1 MFRQLVKLF
10 VAVLIAG
17 ALQMSA
23 NQAALAERGY
33 EAMGS
38 EIFAFPVVLL
48 LEWKVFLEEREVED
62 DE

>member
-17 ALQMSA
+17 MLQV
-23 NQAALAERGY
+23 AAEQLAFAERGY

-38 EIFAFPVVLL
+38 EIFTFPVVLL
-48 LEWKVFLEEREVED
+48 LEWKVFLEENGVED